1 MGGSSSKPT
10 QELSNVINTTNNL
23 AVSLYQECINEYSA
37 SISNETA
44 ASASNDIDTIKI
56 SGNVDSN
63 IDNTIKSTAT
73 VEVTQTYTSIYNTV
87 MDSNTDAA
95 TKLDVLNGLINTAIN
110 EGNSLFTKQQN
121 ETNNT
126 INQTFNMSNSVDVIN
141 KISNCV
147 VILTVAS
154 ASASNKIKYL
164 EINNNVGSTI
174 KNQIIAEAKSKAQ
187 QLADCAS
194 DLATMITNKSEMAQ
208 KYGLDVSNDSEVK
221 SLAAAVSEDAADVV
235 NNTVDT
241 IGNVANNGID
251 GVKDVLIN
259 GTDALASTA
268 KTGIWATF
276 GTTGIVIAV
285 IVGLILL
292 LVLGGFAIFVFK
304 KLMNTATTGG
314 YDDDD
319 L

>member
-1 MGGSSSKPT
+1 MGVLSSKPT
-10 QELSNVINTTNNL
+10 QKLTNIINTTNNL
-23 AVSLYQECINEYSA
+23 AVSLYQECVNEYSA
-37 SISNETA
+37 KISSETA
-44 ASASNDIDTIKI
+44 ASASNEIDTIKI
-56 SGNVDSN
+56 SGNVDTT
-63 IDNTIKSTAT
+63 IDNTISSTAA

-87 MDSNTDAA
+87 MDSDTDAA
-95 TKLDVLNGLINTAIN
+95 TKLDVLNGLINTAIS
-110 EGNSLFTKQQN
+110 EGSSLFTAQQN
-121 ETNNT
+121 ETNST
-126 INQTFNMSNSVDVIN
+126 INQTFNMNNAVEVIN

-147 VILTVAS
+147 VVLTVAS

-164 EINNNVGSTI
+164 EINNNVGSAI

-194 DLATMITNKSEMAQ
+194 ELATMISNKSKMAET
-208 KYGLDVSNDSEVK
+208 YGLDISDVNKVK
-221 SLAAAVSEDAADVV
+221 SLAAAVSEDAADVI

-241 IGNVANNGID
+241 VGEVTNKGID

-259 GTDALASTA
+259 GTNALSSTA

-276 GTTGIVIAV
+276 GTTGIIIAV

-292 LVLGGFAIFVFK
+292 LVIGGFAIFVFK
-304 KLMNTATTGG
+304 KLMNTASTGG
-314 YDDDD
+314 YYEDE

>member
-10 QELSNVINTTNNL
+10 QKLDNIINTTNNL

-37 SISNETA
+37 NISSETA
-44 ASASNDIDTIKI
+44 ASASNEIDTIKI
-56 SGNVDSN
+56 SGNVDTT
-63 IDNTIKSTAT
+63 IDNTIKSTAA
-73 VEVTQTYTSIYNTV
+73 VEVTQTYSSVYNTV
-87 MDSNTDAA
+87 MTSDTDAA

-126 INQTFNMSNSVDVIN
+126 INQTFNMSNSVEVIN

-147 VILTVAS
+147 VVLTVAS

-164 EINNNVGSTI
+164 EINNNIGSAI
-174 KNQIIAEAKSKAQ
+174 KNQIIAEAQSKAR

-208 KYGLDVSNDSEVK
+208 KYGLDASNDSKVK

-241 IGNVANNGID
+241 VGNVASKGID
-251 GVKDVLIN
+251 GVKEVLVH